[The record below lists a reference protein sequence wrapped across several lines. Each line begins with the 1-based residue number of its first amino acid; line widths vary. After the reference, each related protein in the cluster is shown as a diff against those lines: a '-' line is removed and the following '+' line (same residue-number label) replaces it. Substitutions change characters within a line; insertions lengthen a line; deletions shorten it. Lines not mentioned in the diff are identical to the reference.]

1 MFFERRKIVI
11 APDRKKKKKKKK
23 KKVIEPNRKKK
34 KKKDRHCT
42 CKFTKIGFGLA
53 LKYLSGLFFL
63 LLPPSRHL

>member
-11 APDRKKKKKKKK
+11 APDRKKKKEKKI
-23 KKVIEPNRKKK
+23 VIAPDRKK